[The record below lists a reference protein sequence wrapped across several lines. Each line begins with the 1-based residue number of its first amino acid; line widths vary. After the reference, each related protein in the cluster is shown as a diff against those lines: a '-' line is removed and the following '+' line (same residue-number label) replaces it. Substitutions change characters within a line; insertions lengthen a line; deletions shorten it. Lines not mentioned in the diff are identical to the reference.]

1 MWYFSHDPYSSA
13 LLAQLPNFFTHYYY
27 SSWFLPSSPLKYVNC
42 TFKDVNRPTNLQADT
57 VSNLSKRPS
66 DDELLQLYGLY
77 KQATV
82 GDNDTAKPGVFDL
95 KGKYK
100 WQAWEDLK
108 GTTQEEA
115 EQKYIALA
123 TELIEKYN

>member
-1 MWYFSHDPYSSA
+1 M
-13 LLAQLPNFFTHYYY
+13 
-27 SSWFLPSSPLKYVNC
+27 
-42 TFKDVNRPTNLQADT
+42 
-57 VSNLSKRPS
+57 SNLTKRPS
-66 DDELLQLYGLY
+66 DDELLLLYGLY

-82 GDNDTAKPGVFDL
+82 GDNTTAKPGVFDL

-100 WQAWEDLK
+100 WQAWKDLE

-115 EQKYIALA
+115 EQKYIAFA